1 MRLLRGRAF
10 DRRDTRE
17 AEPVVV
23 INERMAASL
32 FGERDPV
39 DRLIRKP
46 DGSESARVI
55 GVVSD
60 VRRRELSADVEPE
73 VYYPH
78 DQSTWNGDFYIVV
91 RGADDPSALVPLL
104 RRAIR
109 EQDASLPVMR
119 IATLQELVSRSVAA
133 PRFRTFVL
141 LSLAAAACSLA
152 VLGVYGSLSYM
163 VVASR
168 REIAVRVALGAQP
181 RRVAREII
189 ARGGRLALVGIA
201 IGAIGAALS
210 LRAVRSLLFGVG
222 TLEPAGYVAAAAV
235 ILLATSAAASVP
247 ARRASA
253 VDAGSALREE

>member
-1 MRLLRGRAF
+1 
-10 DRRDTRE
+10 
-17 AEPVVV
+17 
-23 INERMAASL
+23 
-32 FGERDPV
+32 
-39 DRLIRKP
+39 
-46 DGSESARVI
+46 
-55 GVVSD
+55 
-60 VRRRELSADVEPE
+60 
-73 VYYPH
+73 
-78 DQSTWNGDFYIVV
+78 
-91 RGADDPSALVPLL
+91 
-104 RRAIR
+104 
-109 EQDASLPVMR
+109 
-119 IATLQELVSRSVAA
+119 
-133 PRFRTFVL
+133 
-141 LSLAAAACSLA
+141 
-152 VLGVYGSLSYM
+152 M